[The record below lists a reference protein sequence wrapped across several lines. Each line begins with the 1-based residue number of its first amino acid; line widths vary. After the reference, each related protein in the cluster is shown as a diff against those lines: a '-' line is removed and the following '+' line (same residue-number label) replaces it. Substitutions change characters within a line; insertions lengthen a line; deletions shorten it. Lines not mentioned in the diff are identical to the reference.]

1 MSDVN
6 NHVTTNTCDSTET
19 LRVFKTNEAH
29 SVVSRRK
36 ITRTLPRDGPQPL
49 RRPLEATA
57 RSSNEKMT
65 NVYFEKNERSYRS
78 TVQGRFYTVRTE
90 ISPFSRVTFSLH
102 IRNIR
107 IHIFTKLAQKSRLVF
122 NTTIRTNES

>member
-6 NHVTTNTCDSTET
+6 KHVTTNTCDSTET

-36 ITRTLPRDGPQPL
+36 ITRTLLRDGPQPL

-65 NVYFEKNERSYRS
+65 NVYFRKNERSYRS
-78 TVQGRFYTVRTE
+78 TVQRRFYTVRTE

-107 IHIFTKLAQKSRLVF
+107 IHIFTKLAQKVG
-122 NTTIRTNES
+122 